1 MPGICEAGAEI
12 RLPTE
17 EEWEKAARGGTDGR
31 VSVGEGYRAGFANV
45 FEPGGSMGTADTG
58 QTTAV
63 GSYPQGASPFGA
75 HDMAGNVW
83 EWTLTEYESQTS
95 DLTND
100 RPRVLRGGSWYY
112 FPDRARAA
120 YRHVHGPLSRYVFL
134 GFRVVMTAPVP

>member
-1 MPGICEAGAEI
+1 
-12 RLPTE
+12 
-17 EEWEKAARGGTDGR
+17 
-31 VSVGEGYRAGFANV
+31 
-45 FEPGGSMGTADTG
+45 MGTADTG

-120 YRHVHGPLSRYVFL
+120 YRCV
-134 GFRVVMTAPVP
+134 